1 MLGRM
6 PLSRDPLSEWFDP
19 AAVQLLRRAYQHP
32 GQWAGTYLSP
42 PSPRARAAAITLG
55 IWNLAERDRWGEVRW
70 VRAFKR
76 AVYHQHRL
84 YGYSGDFRPGQ
95 PRASDH
101 AGTSLEWQTGQR
113 VLKAGWPSRKWAIR
127 VRIHPAG
134 RAAYVAAVKNIP
146 VKDRWVIGGEPTEL
160 QSTIADRD
168 WEP

>member
-1 MLGRM
+1 M
-6 PLSRDPLSEWFDP
+6 PLRRDPLSEWFDDP
-19 AAVQLLRRAYQHP
+19 AARLVQRAYASR
-32 GQWAGTYLSP
+32 GQWTGTYLSP
-42 PSPRARAAAITLG
+42 PSPRARAAAVILG
-55 IWNLAERDRWGEVRW
+55 IWDLGERDKWGEVRW

-76 AVYHQHRL
+76 AVYYQHRL

-113 VLKAGWPSRKWAIR
+113 VLKPGWPSRKWAIR
-127 VRIHPAG
+127 VRVHPG
-134 RAAYVAAVKNIP
+134 GTAALIAAEDKIP
-146 VKDRWVIGGEPTEL
+146 SSRRWIGPGGAPTDL